1 MTTLRKYTNPQRVD
15 VSGGLQELLM
25 KNGMQAHIVMKES
38 GQYVLVVQG
47 HDSPMLEY
55 PITDEQVERLM
66 RYEGAD
72 KKKAYDTFNSIVRN
86 DFDIPTN
93 YTHANEVNS
102 RVVLGLHGYR
112 IGIGEYGNYGVPMY
126 RPACRHGWGW
136 FGDFLG
142 WTPRRQPGYHLRR
155 VEDKTF
161 FANTPMVP
169 VRPDGSYKP
178 GEAIGKYGYY
188 YKGDGKQNQVSQETL
203 DFNPIKPIQA
213 AKRPVGQA
221 TPFEPKTPVYFTKD
235 EWKDVLKSHGIIVDE
250 KKKQLIIQST
260 TLRVDVAYSLTDEE
274 IKKILEP
281 GEKNGK
287 VDYQKSID
295 TINNVIKKD
304 FDEKL
309 TLDML
314 KTKDLVGL
322 KVNPEAR
329 LEIEKDFIAQDKAM
343 EEQRQAAENER
354 LRLEMEKNN
363 RELVLEESKR
373 ISQDPNAVNGKE
385 VAMLLGNVG
394 WFMSRSHG
402 RELVV
407 GEIRVDKGADGKYI
421 MTANINGYPVSH
433 EISEKDYKKFL
444 AVDDKNKLKMFD
456 SVFDE
461 VEIKASEG
469 RTMYEYGPTPLR
481 SYFSPLEI
489 KSEKREPTAQ
499 ELFDDYLRSKSI
511 TYSVNGDAVTLK
523 FKNGTNEISQF
534 LNNKEL
540 AAALKSTDFT
550 AVTLE
555 ERLKRIDD
563 AFAGSTKL
571 SGADYKEWAAKR
583 QEKESEKEAK
593 EDVTFKKLADTQDA
607 SENNKIR
614 VSNSVDGRDLGM
626 HNENKGF
633 FRAGSD
639 GKEIEVGEI
648 SVNKG
653 EDGKYR
659 MTAVIDGSSYTR
671 EISQKDYQK
680 FLAVDD
686 YHRMKLFASKF
697 ELVDLKTKPGC
708 GFNLGAAVLAA
719 FVAVGDVAAGMAGH
733 HHHEKPEFYAR
744 PIGAVYAYGKEGVA
758 PHHEV
763 ADLQMQAGIG
773 FERFAERD
781 SQSMGESRGRGV

>member
-1 MTTLRKYTNPQRVD
+1 
-15 VSGGLQELLM
+15 
-25 KNGMQAHIVMKES
+25 MQAHIVLKQS
-38 GQYVLVVQG
+38 GQYVLAVQG

-55 PITDEQVERLM
+55 PITDEQVEKLM

-72 KKKAYDTFNSIVRN
+72 KKRAYDTFNSIVRN
-86 DFDIPTN
+86 DFDMPKS

-155 VEDKTF
+155 VGDKVF
-161 FANTPMVP
+161 YGNTPMVAA
-169 VRPDGSYKP
+169 RPDGRLKP
-178 GEAIGKYGYY
+178 GEAYSGGYGYY
-188 YKGDGKQNQVSQETL
+188 YKGNGKQNQVSQDTV
-203 DFNPIKPIQA
+203 DFNPIKPIHA

-221 TPFEPKTPVYFTKD
+221 TPFEPKTPVYFTKA
-235 EWKDVLKSHGIIVDE
+235 EWKDILKSHGIVVDE
-250 KKKQLIIQST
+250 YKKQLIVQSA
-260 TLRVDVAYSLTDEE
+260 TLRVDVAYSLSDEE

-295 TINNVIKKD
+295 TINDVIKAD

-314 KTKDLVGL
+314 KSKDLVAL

-329 LEIEKDFIAQDKAM
+329 LEIEKDFIAQDKVL
-343 EEQRQAAENER
+343 EEQRQAAEMEQM
-354 LRLEMEKNN
+354 RLEQERID
-363 RELVLEESKR
+363 RELVIEESRK

-385 VAMLLGNVG
+385 IAMLLGNVG

-407 GEIRVDKGADGKYI
+407 GEIRVDKNADGKYI

-444 AVDDKNKLKMFD
+444 AVDDKKKLMMFD
-456 SVFDE
+456 SIFDE
-461 VEIKASEG
+461 VKIKESEG

-481 SYFSPLEI
+481 SYYSALEVEKP
-489 KSEKREPTAQ
+489 KSGNDLSH
-499 ELFDDYLRSKSI
+499 ELFDEYLKAKHI
-511 TYSVNGDAVTLK
+511 TYSVEGDAVKLK
-523 FKNGTNEISQF
+523 FKNGSNEILQF

-540 AAALKSTDFT
+540 AAVLKSNDFN
-550 AVTLE
+550 AVSLE
-555 ERLKRIDD
+555 ERLRTVDEV
-563 AFAGSTKL
+563 FANSTKL
-571 SGADYKEWAAKR
+571 SDADYKEWLDKR
-583 QEKESEKEAK
+583 NEQREGKS
-593 EDVTFKKLADTQDA
+593 DVTFKKESETQNA
-607 SENNKIR
+607 NENNKIR
-614 VSNSVDGRDLGM
+614 VSNSVDGRDLAF

-648 SVNKG
+648 RVDKNA
-653 EDGKYR
+653 DGKFR
-659 MTAVIDGSSYTR
+659 MTAVIDGSSYSR
-671 EISQKDYQK
+671 DISEKDYRK

-686 YHRMKLFASKF
+686 YHRMRLFAKHF

-719 FVAVGDVAAGMAGH
+719 FVAVGEVAEGMSMAGH
-733 HHHEKPEFYAR
+733 HHHPKPDIYMG
-744 PIGAVYAYGKEGVA
+744 PMYTKPGVVSAHDIMDLRMRAATEYDQGVDYDA
-758 PHHEV
+758 PN
-763 ADLQMQAGIG
+763 
-773 FERFAERD
+773 
-781 SQSMGESRGRGV
+781 MGESRGRGV